1 MDIRRGVSR
10 LLIVLWVVYALW
22 VAWVSYNAQG
32 QIITKEWIVWS
43 LARMIVPL
51 LVAYFIVK
59 IVEWIIAGFRTP
71 QHPLQ
76 HQP

>member
-10 LLIVLWVVYALW
+10 LLIVLWVVYGLW

-32 QIITKEWIVWS
+32 QITKEWIVWS
-43 LARMIVPL
+43 LARIIVPL
-51 LVAYFIVK
+51 LVVYFIVK
-59 IVEWIIAGFRTP
+59 IVEWVVAGFRTP
-71 QHPLQ
+71 KHPLQ